1 MSHLFTQWHNYKMY
15 WSQSMFYLIDLEE
28 YVKLLGNTLEYSY
41 CCHKKTKRKRR
52 KKNCTGPHETFQ
64 KRLLS
69 HTDIAAF
76 VSLFWTL
83 LWLFVL

>member
-28 YVKLLGNTLEYSY
+28 YVKLLGNTLEFSY

-52 KKNCTGPHETFQ
+52 KKTAQAHMKHFRKDYCLTLI
-64 KRLLS
+64 LL
-69 HTDIAAF
+69 H
-76 VSLFWTL
+76 L
-83 LWLFVL
+83 